1 MAQQPENSQK
11 TSPDAPQ
18 GGPQDAPERAHL
30 TRWFRFGVTGG
41 INTAIDLSVFAL
53 CRYVLELGLLVSNTL
68 AFSAAVINSFVMNKR
83 WTFGDAR
90 AGHALWGVALRFL
103 LFTLAGLGLANGS
116 IWLAAQVMPD
126 FLAKC
131 VSVAVTMVWNYATYR
146 RFVFT
151 GDKSPAA

>member
-1 MAQQPENSQK
+1 MAQQPENSEI
-11 TSPDAPQ
+11 SPAP
-18 GGPQDAPERAHL
+18 GADNAHL

-53 CRYVLELGLLVSNTL
+53 CRYGLEWGLLVSNTL
-68 AFSAAVINSFVMNKR
+68 AFTAAVINSFVMNKR
-83 WTFGDAR
+83 WTFADNR
-90 AGHALWGVALRFL
+90 SGHALWGMAVRFL
-103 LFTLAGLGLANGS
+103 FFTLAGLGLANGS

-146 RFVFT
+146 RFVFRVA
-151 GDKSPAA
+151 GNQS